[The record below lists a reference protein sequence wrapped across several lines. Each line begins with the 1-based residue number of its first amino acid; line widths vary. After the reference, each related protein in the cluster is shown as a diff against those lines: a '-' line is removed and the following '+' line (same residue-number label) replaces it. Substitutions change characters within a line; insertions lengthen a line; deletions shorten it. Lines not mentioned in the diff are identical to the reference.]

1 MIIVAQANRS
11 VGLCLMKWRCEYRMF
26 GDSYNAGNSVLA
38 SDIRG
43 YDVETDEQL
52 IVGLCTVCVMI
63 RGRIQAHL
71 SWLWP

>member
-1 MIIVAQANRS
+1 
-11 VGLCLMKWRCEYRMF
+11 MF